1 MNCQQQNLRRKRS
14 VKTLDVSVCVYNL
27 IIGLRFEKQ
36 ITAAAMQ
43 LEKGSKSRND
53 TMDGAR

>member
-14 VKTLDVSVCVYNL
+14 VKTLDVSVCIYNL